1 MPISAMR
8 GLRSLQDEARLQA
21 VYLRDMPV
29 PAMPGLWEGK
39 KQTRELW
46 GGSTQTREIVRT
58 ESASM
63 EVCHV
68 QPKEYDSYGLMR

>member
-1 MPISAMR
+1 MPISAVR

-39 KQTRELW
+39 
-46 GGSTQTREIVRT
+46 TQTHEIVRT
-58 ESASM
+58 EAASM